1 MIIKS
6 IDRLNI
12 KQYFHYFSNVE
23 TETFQK
29 IESRDEFRAWLA
41 KNHAI
46 ENECYAIVKR
56 GRPTNDDTFWYIDAV
71 EEALCF
77 GWIDSKV
84 KSFGNGMLMQRFS
97 PRRKSCNWSELNK
110 ERCRRMEKLGLMT
123 ESGRSI
129 LPDIS
134 SSNFVISTDI
144 LSALQG
150 NEGIWE
156 NFQKFPPLYKR
167 VRIDTIQS
175 MRNYPKIFQIR
186 LQKFLDKTK
195 SGIMYGEWNDY
206 GRLLNY

>member
-6 IDRLNI
+6 IDQLNI
-12 KQYFHYFSNVE
+12 KQYFHHLSNVK
-23 TETFQK
+23 TEALQK
-29 IESRDEFRAWLA
+29 IESRDEFRAWLS

-46 ENECYAIVKR
+46 ENECYAIIKR
-56 GRPTNDDTFWYIDAV
+56 GKPTNDDIFWYIDAV

-84 KSFGNGMLMQRFS
+84 KSFGDGMLMQRFS
-97 PRRKSCNWSELNK
+97 PRRKLCNWSELNK

-123 ESGRSI
+123 EFGRAVF
-129 LPDIS
+129 PDMS
-134 SSNFVISTDI
+134 LSNFVISHDI
-144 LSALQG
+144 LLALQG
-150 NEGIWE
+150 NDGIWE

>member
-1 MIIKS
+1 MIIKR
-6 IDRLNI
+6 IVQLNI
-12 KQYFHYFSNVE
+12 KQYFQHLSNVG
-23 TETFQK
+23 TEALQK
-29 IESRDEFRAWLA
+29 IESKDKFRAWLA

-56 GRPTNDDTFWYIDAV
+56 GRPTNDETFWYIDAV

-123 ESGRSI
+123 ESGRAVFQDMS
-129 LPDIS
+129 L
-134 SSNFVISTDI
+134 SNFVISTDI

-195 SGIMYGEWNDY
+195 SGIMYGEWKDY

>member
-1 MIIKS
+1 MCYMIIKS

-110 ERCRRMEKLGLMT
+110 ERCRRMEKLGLT
-123 ESGRSI
+123 GLQEEYPGSRVSVYVLRYDETVQSLKEKVRSI
-129 LPDIS
+129 PVIIQTERNTIS
-134 SSNFVISTDI
+134 F
-144 LSALQG
+144 ALQG
-150 NEGIWE
+150 PG
-156 NFQKFPPLYKR
+156 LYD
-167 VRIDTIQS
+167 VVTV
-175 MRNYPKIFQIR
+175 
-186 LQKFLDKTK
+186 LQLPEE
-195 SGIMYGEWNDY
+195 SI
-206 GRLLNY
+206 LQL